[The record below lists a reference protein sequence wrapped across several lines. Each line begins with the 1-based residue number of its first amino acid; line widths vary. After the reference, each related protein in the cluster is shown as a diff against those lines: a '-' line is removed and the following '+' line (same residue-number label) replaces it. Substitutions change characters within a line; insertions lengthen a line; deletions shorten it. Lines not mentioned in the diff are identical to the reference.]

1 MARLAL
7 AYAKEPRNFWGKN
20 KRMCVLCVESL
31 KEKKQMKDADGKKWK
46 NPACGFSNSLFGCCV
61 PIQTE
66 NKKDR
71 SHQTNKYATRHTKLN
86 CQIKLS
92 NNENKMTI

>member
-31 KEKKQMKDADGKKWK
+31 KEKKHMKDADGKKMEKPSVWIQQ
-46 NPACGFSNSLFGCCV
+46 FTFWLLRSNS
-61 PIQTE
+61 
-66 NKKDR
+66 N
-71 SHQTNKYATRHTKLN
+71 
-86 CQIKLS
+86 
-92 NNENKMTI
+92 

>member
-31 KEKKQMKDADGKKWK
+31 KRKETNEGRGWKKMEKPSVWIQQFTFWLLR
-46 NPACGFSNSLFGCCV
+46 SNS
-61 PIQTE
+61 
-66 NKKDR
+66 N
-71 SHQTNKYATRHTKLN
+71 
-86 CQIKLS
+86 
-92 NNENKMTI
+92 